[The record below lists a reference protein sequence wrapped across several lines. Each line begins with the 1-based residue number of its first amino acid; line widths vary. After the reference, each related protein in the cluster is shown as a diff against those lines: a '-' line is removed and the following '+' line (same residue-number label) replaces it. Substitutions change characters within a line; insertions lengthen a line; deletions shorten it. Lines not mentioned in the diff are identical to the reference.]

1 MVKSQLGLFSLLSL
15 HPSIEH
21 VWCVVC
27 GVWCVFGV
35 WYGVRVSTL
44 TSRVDERPQGQSS
57 FGNLQVRLQSL
68 RSVQRSGSP
77 GSPGDPAC
85 LRQER

>member
-15 HPSIEH
+15 HPSIER
-21 VWCVVC
+21 
-27 GVWCVFGV
+27 VWCVFGV
-35 WYGVRVSTL
+35 WYGVCVSTL

-57 FGNLQVRLQSL
+57 CGNLQVRLKSL

-85 LRQER
+85 LLQER